1 MDISIQNIKSY
12 VFDLKTESL
21 RIKRANELLSS
32 NITITEKVDGTKLTL
47 VRTTASDADYTKNW
61 IVSYKGQILNAKEF
75 AHVSDKEKQNIT
87 KISIGRSQYAIIF
100 DHLKSINSRAGSIP
114 SNTEFSIEF
123 AQNKDTLTR
132 TYERLGGMFL
142 RSYGTVDYRIVAN
155 KLYTEVVGEEIT
167 DYTSVKKMAD
177 ILQIATF
184 PIMFSGKIT
193 QENINEYPA
202 IASKMVGVD
211 WKNPIDVLKKFESA
225 ILSIES
231 TLGGKTEG
239 VVLKLDDGR
248 FFKFVQADQYDTKS
262 GARAEKQ
269 AALKIDPEAKTPYFK
284 LIRDL
289 IYKIMKEVGTE
300 GKTEEDVI
308 SDINFYIVKNEAK
321 LENFFEKLA
330 KVSGGKRTV
339 IGMRDDIHDT
349 IITILS
355 NESLLTQNKK
365 TVALIPMGAKPF
377 HKGHFELIELA
388 AKECDNVIVFGSLA
402 DRKVEGE
409 FPIDGKA
416 YLKFWHDMF
425 IPILPKNVKF
435 KFSESPISAVYM
447 QLRWFE
453 QSYVQDGIAPPTVR
467 IYSDPEDLKLNWKDE
482 VFMDPKKAGC
492 PTLFNA
498 GKIERNEVA
507 RGSKTTDIS
516 GTKMRKFLETG
527 DKESFLKNLP
537 PVTDEQKEEIW
548 STLIQKR
555 AEKKEDT
562 PKKMKEENL
571 YKSFIS
577 EIIDRVY
584 NEMFEEGPSILSEA
598 EGKSIAAIDA
608 NTIKTVNGQPA
619 AATTKLK
626 IVGPDGKDVKNKV
639 SSDVKELVHA
649 LNGNIGFWKK
659 GNPYIENGF
668 VFNGSSQYLM
678 SGDEKYKELAK
689 YKSSFGDIDV
699 IVPKS
704 KLPSLKSFLDG
715 IDDNKVE
722 WTPTLENKV
731 TNAFHYVGNPKG
743 QSIPDQM
750 VTLWY
755 YTPTNQVVQVDFEG
769 DDMFIDPQGYEK
781 PSEWIKFSKDSPW
794 EDLVVGIKGLAGAL
808 MLRSL
813 ARAATVLPNAVVL
826 TPGGY
831 KKVMAGTVK
840 ELTDKEVTKAAQHSV
855 PSAYTLNTG
864 GGGTGIRKA
873 YEFVKTMPY
882 NGKMVDA
889 YKFVEAKETK
899 PEDRIID
906 VSEIFKI
913 LFKKAPS
920 AEEKASF
927 RSFRGL
933 LNLAKKYMDKN
944 TINLAMSR
952 FSEILSKENLKPE
965 DVDAI
970 RNASKEILGISI

>member
-1 MDISIQNIKSY
+1 
-12 VFDLKTESL
+12 
-21 RIKRANELLSS
+21 
-32 NITITEKVDGTKLTL
+32 
-47 VRTTASDADYTKNW
+47 
-61 IVSYKGQILNAKEF
+61 
-75 AHVSDKEKQNIT
+75 
-87 KISIGRSQYAIIF
+87 
-100 DHLKSINSRAGSIP
+100 
-114 SNTEFSIEF
+114 
-123 AQNKDTLTR
+123 
-132 TYERLGGMFL
+132 
-142 RSYGTVDYRIVAN
+142 
-155 KLYTEVVGEEIT
+155 
-167 DYTSVKKMAD
+167 
-177 ILQIATF
+177 
-184 PIMFSGKIT
+184 
-193 QENINEYPA
+193 
-202 IASKMVGVD
+202 
-211 WKNPIDVLKKFESA
+211 
-225 ILSIES
+225 
-231 TLGGKTEG
+231 
-239 VVLKLDDGR
+239 
-248 FFKFVQADQYDTKS
+248 
-262 GARAEKQ
+262 
-269 AALKIDPEAKTPYFK
+269 
-284 LIRDL
+284 
-289 IYKIMKEVGTE
+289 
-300 GKTEEDVI
+300 
-308 SDINFYIVKNEAK
+308 
-321 LENFFEKLA
+321 
-330 KVSGGKRTV
+330 
-339 IGMRDDIHDT
+339 
-349 IITILS
+349 
-355 NESLLTQNKK
+355 
-365 TVALIPMGAKPF
+365 MGAKPF

-435 KFSESPISAVYM
+435 KFSESPISSVYM

-453 QSYVQDGIAPPTVR
+453 QSYVQDEIAPPTVR

-555 AEKKEDT
+555 AEKKENT

-584 NEMFEEGPSILSEA
+584 NEMFNEGGWRNVATQDWEVKPPVVAGLVYLMDRFLNEFNQWSGLPELKHNGPAGSGTYYKDDLKDNPDAVYGDVDMMMVLPVDTNDRPTQLESNKLYGDKIREFIDTRRPNYIHADLGDESFGFEYLIFNVSIDDVQAALKKLNMPPDDIKKISSNLPSAAPFKVQVDMMKTYTVSAEWTKIRATPQRGLKGFVTGKLLSTLSDALQITIGTSTNPYINTVDGKIVGTAVKKNAVPVFFNPNEVFLEVLKYYGNLAGVQNVDPSPLAGHYGLNEQDPSLKKKMETVVALANAFEKNGIFDAGVIVSKSKTKFTSRDQFIKYVLDTFIEKMEDSKMAPKLDKAQTPAAFRTVDKIKQHADIGINTAKEIIKEGPSILSEA

-659 GNPYIENGF
+659 DNPYIENGF

-722 WTPTLENKV
+722 WTPTSANKI

-927 RSFRGL
+927 RSYRGL
-933 LNLAKKYMDKN
+933 LNLAKKYMDRN